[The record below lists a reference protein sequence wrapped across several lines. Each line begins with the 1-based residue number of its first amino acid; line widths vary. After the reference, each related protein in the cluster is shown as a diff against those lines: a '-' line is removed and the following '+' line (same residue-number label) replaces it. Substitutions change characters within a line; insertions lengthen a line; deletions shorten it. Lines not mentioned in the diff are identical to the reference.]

1 MSSKPKLGGSD
12 QPRKYKLKA
21 EEPKTDQFTD
31 LFGKSTIFWTIIF
44 LLLLKWSDQGIIILN
59 INFKSQTDYK

>member
-1 MSSKPKLGGSD
+1 MTSKPKLGGSD

-31 LFGKSTIFWTIIF
+31 LFGKCILLLMFSF
-44 LLLLKWSDQGIIILN
+44 LLLLK
-59 INFKSQTDYK
+59 

>member
-31 LFGKSTIFWTIIF
+31 LFGKSTIF
-44 LLLLKWSDQGIIILN
+44 
-59 INFKSQTDYK
+59 